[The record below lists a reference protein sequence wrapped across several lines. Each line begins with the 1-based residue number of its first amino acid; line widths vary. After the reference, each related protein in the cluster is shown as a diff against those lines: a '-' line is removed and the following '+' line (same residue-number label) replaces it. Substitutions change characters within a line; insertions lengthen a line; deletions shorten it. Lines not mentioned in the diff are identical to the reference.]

1 MTHHREGK
9 DAAYFPRTALI
20 MSHHREGKDTAYF
33 PRMALIMSHY
43 REGKDTCLFAA
54 YGTHHSPTRRRKDHY
69 LPLTALIMSHM
80 GVKIPSANTNT
91 MTATIPIRMGSMRAV
106 RLLRS

>member
-1 MTHHREGK
+1 MPLIFRVRHSSCPPTRRSKDHHL
-9 DAAYFPRTALI
+9 PRTARI
-20 MSHHREGKDTAYF
+20 MF
-33 PRMALIMSHY
+33 HY

-54 YGTHHSPTRRRKDHY
+54 YGTHHSPTRRSKDHH
-69 LPLTALIMSHM
+69 LPRTALIMSHM

-91 MTATIPIRMGSMRAV
+91 MTATIPIRMGSIRAV

>member
-1 MTHHREGK
+1 MPLICRAPRSSFPPTRRRK
-9 DAAYFPRTALI
+9 DHYLPLT
-20 MSHHREGKDTAYF
+20 
-33 PRMALIMSHY
+33 ALIMSHY

-54 YGTHHSPTRRRKDHY
+54 YGTHHSPIRRSKDHH
-69 LPLTALIMSHM
+69 LPRTALIMSHM